1 MDEVAGSVSS
11 GRYISETCGW
21 DEYGYDAPSHN
32 NGAWTYWFLEWGIQS
47 QGYTSCESSF
57 VNAVP
62 RYHSE
67 YPDSNPEEEDHYS
80 GAFSFE

>member
-1 MDEVAGSVSS
+1 MDEVAGSASS

-47 QGYTSCESSF
+47 QGYSTCE
-57 VNAVP
+57 VAYPNAVP

-67 YPDSNPEEEDHYS
+67 YPDSNPEEEDHYP
-80 GAFSFE
+80 GAFSF